1 MARPYAQV
9 HRPLREECHG
19 NFNAHEEA
27 HENKQ
32 GWSGFDPG
40 ADPQALGNDDRDAR
54 RSRRSACPQA
64 RAGRSDRGSRWRSRR
79 RARTHRPGGT
89 PAHRPRGRS
98 HRYGKA
104 RTPGIPVTVLDA
116 YALIAY
122 VIGGPAQEQVIALLR
137 GGKCTIA
144 TANLIEVFDVVGRQ
158 HGYPVGRVAEII
170 DPLFATTLSVVHLD
184 EHLAQRAGELRV
196 EHYHRSRSPL
206 SLADVILIASAQP
219 GDRIATAD
227 PDVLATASSLGI
239 ETVELPGQG

>member
-1 MARPYAQV
+1 M
-9 HRPLREECHG
+9 
-19 NFNAHEEA
+19 
-27 HENKQ
+27 
-32 GWSGFDPG
+32 
-40 ADPQALGNDDRDAR
+40 
-54 RSRRSACPQA
+54 
-64 RAGRSDRGSRWRSRR
+64 
-79 RARTHRPGGT
+79 
-89 PAHRPRGRS
+89 
-98 HRYGKA
+98 
-104 RTPGIPVTVLDA
+104 TVLDA

-184 EHLAQRAGELRV
+184 EHLARRAGELRV

-206 SLADVILIASAQP
+206 SLADVILIASARA

-227 PDVLATASSLGI
+227 PDVLATANSLGI